1 VIAVSA
7 TFNHIPF
14 KKESLTMSTA
24 NPNKLKIK
32 DIITVV
38 LLALINVVI
47 FFASSVLYATPITII
62 LMPVFFALL
71 EGIVYFIIGTK
82 VKKPGAI
89 LIYSIVRAI
98 MGGYLPY
105 IILFILSGAIAELLL
120 WKMGYGNAK
129 ALTVSYVINQVL
141 AAFGSTII
149 PYAIAAKAMA
159 DQMVTDGRQDTIRG
173 IHTDVLIVHRH
184 RKDLMENILDGFQ
197 RVQRHLAIADDAIVV
212 AADIRLANVLELH
225 HADLIPDEPIV
236 HIDVIGE
243 GMLFQAHLVLTPQFK
258 QVIQGQAALRN
269 ADAICQVV
277 LDLLFLFAQPL
288 QGCIID
294 GMTFTVFCSP
304 TVHIQPVALAVDLAI
319 FQNTAFI
326 IFTSLHIN
334 SPFHSQN
341 VEKEPYA
348 MSIP

>member
-1 VIAVSA
+1 
-7 TFNHIPF
+7 
-14 KKESLTMSTA
+14 MSTA
-24 NPNKLKIK
+24 NPNKLKVK

-159 DQMVTDGRQDTIRG
+159 DQMVTDGRQDA
-173 IHTDVLIVHRH
+173 
-184 RKDLMENILDGFQ
+184 IL
-197 RVQRHLAIADDAIVV
+197 
-212 AADIRLANVLELH
+212 AA
-225 HADLIPDEPIV
+225 
-236 HIDVIGE
+236 
-243 GMLFQAHLVLTPQFK
+243 
-258 QVIQGQAALRN
+258 
-269 ADAICQVV
+269 
-277 LDLLFLFAQPL
+277 
-288 QGCIID
+288 
-294 GMTFTVFCSP
+294 
-304 TVHIQPVALAVDLAI
+304 
-319 FQNTAFI
+319 
-326 IFTSLHIN
+326 
-334 SPFHSQN
+334 
-341 VEKEPYA
+341 
-348 MSIP
+348 

>member
-1 VIAVSA
+1 
-7 TFNHIPF
+7 
-14 KKESLTMSTA
+14 MSTA

-98 MGGYLPY
+98 MSGYLPY
-105 IILFILSGAIAELLL
+105 IILFILSGVIAELL

-159 DQMVTDGRQDTIRG
+159 DQMVTDGRQDAILAASQMLQSWVSVALMAG
-173 IHTDVLIVHRH
+173 VIVAAFIGAMIGKRIV
-184 RKDLMENILDGFQ
+184 KK
-197 RVQRHLAIADDAIVV
+197 HLAA
-212 AADIRLANVLELH
+212 
-225 HADLIPDEPIV
+225 
-236 HIDVIGE
+236 
-243 GMLFQAHLVLTPQFK
+243 
-258 QVIQGQAALRN
+258 
-269 ADAICQVV
+269 
-277 LDLLFLFAQPL
+277 
-288 QGCIID
+288 
-294 GMTFTVFCSP
+294 
-304 TVHIQPVALAVDLAI
+304 
-319 FQNTAFI
+319 
-326 IFTSLHIN
+326 
-334 SPFHSQN
+334 
-341 VEKEPYA
+341 
-348 MSIP
+348 